1 MLIPLDIREGAR
13 TLTERFGNSR
23 TYVLGHS
30 AGELERLRIQARL
43 IDRITRGFLRDGGIA
58 EGMRV
63 LDVGTGAGDVAF
75 MAAELVG
82 ESGEVVGV
90 DRAPDAIMTAT
101 ERVALA
107 GLRNVSFLAGD
118 PVQMSFERPFDA
130 VVGRYVLMF
139 QPDPAAMLRALAMHV
154 RPGGVVI
161 FHEPDR
167 DGVRSFP
174 PVPLYD
180 RCCKLVDETFR
191 RWGGDPRMGIKLYPT
206 FIAAGLPAPRMR
218 LESVIGGGASSSDQV
233 HFEMD
238 VVGSLIREI
247 ERFGIATDGELQCQT
262 LAERVLADVEA
273 SGSVIV
279 GRSEVG
285 AWCRR

>member
-1 MLIPLDIREGAR
+1 M
-13 TLTERFGNSR
+13 TERPTDGRS
-23 TYVLGHS
+23 YVLGHS
-30 AGELERLRIQARL
+30 ASELERLRIQARL
-43 IDRITRGFLRDGGIA
+43 IDRITRGFLQEGGIA

-63 LDVGTGAGDVAF
+63 LDVGSGAGDVAF
-75 MAAELVG
+75 MAAGLVG

-90 DRAPDAIMTAT
+90 DRAHNAIVTAT
-101 ERVALA
+101 ERARVASL
-107 GLRNVSFLAGD
+107 GNVAFVEGD

-130 VVGRYVLMF
+130 IVGRYVLLF
-139 QPDPAAMLRALAMHV
+139 QRDPGGMLRALASHL

-191 RWGGDPRMGIKLYPT
+191 RWGGDPRIGIKLYST
-206 FIAAGLPAPRMR
+206 YLAAGLPAPRMR
-218 LESVIGGGASSSDQV
+218 LESVIGGGMDSSDQV

-238 VVGSLIREI
+238 VVHSLINEM
-247 ERFGIATDGELQCQT
+247 ERLGIATDRELQCHT
-262 LAERVLADVEA
+262 LAERVLADVKA

-285 AWCRR
+285 AWCRT